1 MTNTQRIDTANS
13 AAELKKGFLLVC
25 AAAVLFSFKAIFI
38 KLAYRYGV
46 DATTLM
52 ALRML
57 FSLPFY
63 LVVFWAIKVRGNATK
78 IGSGLLMKIA
88 ILGCFSFYVAA
99 FLDLQG
105 LQYISVNLG
114 RLIIYL
120 YPTLVILISALFYH
134 RKVTLKQILCI
145 AIAYIGIAV
154 VFLQD
159 FNLTNDEHVIT
170 PFITLPPVV
179 WGSLLTFGAALAFAI
194 YIAGSETVIRKVG
207 SKQFTAIAMIAA
219 SIAIGIHFLLAKPL
233 SSLIQPLPVYFLSA
247 AIAVFS
253 TVLPSFLM
261 SEGIKYIGSN
271 QAGVI
276 GSIGPVSTL
285 FFGFLILGE
294 AMTRWHVVG
303 MAIILLSVYLLS
315 RQTKA

>member
-1 MTNTQRIDTANS
+1 MIKPAS
-13 AAELKKGFLLVC
+13 ALQENGFLLVC

-38 KLAYRYGV
+38 KLAYRYDV

-52 ALRML
+52 TLRML
-57 FSLPFY
+57 FALPFY
-63 LVVFWAIKVRGNATK
+63 LAVFWAIKVRQKADNITP
-78 IGSGLLMKIA
+78 GLLLKIA

-120 YPTLVILISALFYH
+120 YPTLVILISALFYQ
-134 RKVTLKQILCI
+134 RKVTLKQLLCI
-145 AIAYIGIAV
+145 AIAYLGIAV
-154 VFLQD
+154 VFIQD
-159 FNLTNDEHVIT
+159 FSLDHDETTIT
-170 PFITLPPVV
+170 PIASLPPVV

-194 YIAGSETVIRKVG
+194 YIAGSQTVISKVG

-219 SIAIGIHFLLAKPL
+219 SIAIGIHFLIAMPL
-233 SSLIQPLPVYFLSA
+233 TSLIQPMPVYILSA
-247 AIAVFS
+247 AIAFFS

-261 SEGIKYIGSN
+261 SEGIKHIGSN

-276 GSIGPVSTL
+276 GSLGPVSTL

-294 AMTRWHVVG
+294 AITIWHIVG
-303 MAIILLSVYLLS
+303 MSIILFSVYLLS
-315 RQTKA
+315 RQQSSQNKPV